1 MTGLRLPHGR
11 RASFGSFGRSKL
23 PFLDSV
29 CGILLRKTGT
39 LEGPPQPNWYQ

>member
-1 MTGLRLPHGR
+1 MPRGR

-29 CGILLRKTGT
+29 CGILLRRTGT
-39 LEGPPQPNWYQ
+39 LEGAQQTNWCRCE